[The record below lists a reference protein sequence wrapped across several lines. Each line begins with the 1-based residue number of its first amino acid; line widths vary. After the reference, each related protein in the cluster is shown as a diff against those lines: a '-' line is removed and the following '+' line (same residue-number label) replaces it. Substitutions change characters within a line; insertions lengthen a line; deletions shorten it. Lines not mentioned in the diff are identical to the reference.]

1 MKVEETSLP
10 GVLLIEPRLFH
21 DDRGWFLESW
31 RDQRYAEAGLADLT
45 VQDNLSFS
53 RRGVLRGLHL
63 QHPQAQAKLC
73 QVLAGEVF
81 DVAVDVRPASPEFGR
96 WLGVR
101 LSGET
106 PQQLFIPE
114 GFAHG
119 FVVLSD
125 TALFSYRC
133 SAAYAPDHEHT
144 IRWDDPELAIDWP
157 IEEPI
162 VSAKDR
168 DGATLAQIAD
178 KLR

>member
-1 MKVEETSLP
+1 MNVQETSLA
-10 GVLLIEPRLFH
+10 GVLLIEPRVFG
-21 DDRGWFLESW
+21 DERGWLLESW
-31 RDQRYAEAGLADLT
+31 RAQRYAEAGLPDLT

-81 DVAVDVRPASPEFGR
+81 DVAVDVRPESSTFRR
-96 WLGVR
+96 WLGVG

-119 FVVLSD
+119 FVVLSE
-125 TALFSYRC
+125 TALFGYRC
-133 SAAYAPDHEHT
+133 SAAYAPEQEHT

-168 DGATLAQIAD
+168 AGATLAEIAHE
-178 KLR
+178 LR